1 MSGREWIMASSLSYT
16 PTVSAGNA
24 TGLYVIF
31 LVLLGPFAL
40 LAFTDGPDPAKTGGF
55 GEPTCLECHD
65 DNGLNDASGRMS
77 LSGIPEMYAP
87 GKDYTITVTL
97 ARPGLARAG
106 FQLAA
111 RFDQG
116 SSAGMGAG
124 ALQTSDNRTQ
134 LLEGGEQHVT
144 YIEHTLT
151 GSKVDPAGR
160 TEWKFGWTAPTT
172 GGSVVFH
179 ASANA
184 SNDDRSALGDFIYTA
199 VAHSVEGH

>member
-1 MSGREWIMASSLSYT
+1 MASSLSYT
-16 PTVSAGNA
+16 PAVSTGNA
-24 TGLYVIF
+24 AGLCAIS
-31 LVLLGPFAL
+31 LVLLVPLAL
-40 LAFTDGPDPAKTGGF
+40 LAFADGPDAAKTGGF

-77 LSGIPEMYAP
+77 LSGIPEMYTP

-97 ARPGLARAG
+97 ARAGLARAG

-124 ALQTSDNRTQ
+124 ALHTSDNRTQ
-134 LLEGGEQHVT
+134 LLEGGDKRVT
-144 YIEHTLT
+144 YIEQTLT
-151 GSKVDPAGR
+151 GSKVDPAG
-160 TEWKFGWTAPTT
+160 TAEWQFGWTAPTT
-172 GGSVVFH
+172 GGSVLFH

>member
-1 MSGREWIMASSLSYT
+1 MASSLSYT
-16 PTVSAGNA
+16 PAVSTGNA
-24 TGLYVIF
+24 TGLCAVS
-31 LVLLGPFAL
+31 LVLLVPLAL
-40 LAFTDGPDPAKTGGF
+40 LAFADGPDPAKTGGF

-77 LSGIPEMYAP
+77 LSGIPEMYTP
-87 GKDYTITVTL
+87 GKDYNITVTL

-106 FQLAA
+106 FQLTA

-116 SSAGMGAG
+116 SSAGKGAG
-124 ALQTSDNRTQ
+124 ALRTSDNRTQ
-134 LLEGGEQHVT
+134 LLEGGDQRVT

-151 GSKVDPAGR
+151 GSKVDPAG
-160 TEWKFGWTAPTT
+160 TAEWKFGWTAPTT
-172 GGSVVFH
+172 GGSVLFH

-199 VAHSVEGH
+199 VAHSVEGQ